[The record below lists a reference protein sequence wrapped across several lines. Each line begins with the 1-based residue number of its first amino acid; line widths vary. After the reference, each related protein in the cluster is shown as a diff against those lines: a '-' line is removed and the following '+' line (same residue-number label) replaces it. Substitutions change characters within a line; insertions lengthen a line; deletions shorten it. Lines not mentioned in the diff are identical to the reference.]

1 MTLKLSL
8 NTGPSLNRVI
18 LIAVLLMLEAICINL
33 GVIFSQNRMPEPYE
47 LGAIFTTVGAQLVT
61 YIVTF
66 LKKEGS

>member
-1 MTLKLSL
+1 MTIRLSL

-33 GVIFSQNRMPEPYE
+33 AVIFSQNRMPEPYE
-47 LGAIFTTVGAQLVT
+47 IGAILTTVGAQLVT